1 MGTKY
6 LVNEDD
12 THVEAVD
19 EIEEFPAGTNQ
30 AKKIVLTSGHY
41 ALFCNFPEH
50 YDKGMF
56 TSLRIVP

>member
-12 THVEAVD
+12 MHVEAVD
-19 EIEEFPAGTNQ
+19 EIEEFPVGTSQ

-41 ALFCNFPEH
+41 VLFCN

>member
-30 AKKIVLTSGHY
+30 AKKNSFDLRALCAVL
-41 ALFCNFPEH
+41 
-50 YDKGMF
+50 
-56 TSLRIVP
+56 